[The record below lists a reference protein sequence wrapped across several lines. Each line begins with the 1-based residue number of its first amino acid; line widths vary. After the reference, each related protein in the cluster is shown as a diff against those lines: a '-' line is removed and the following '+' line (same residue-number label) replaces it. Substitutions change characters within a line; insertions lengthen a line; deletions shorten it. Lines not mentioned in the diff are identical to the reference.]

1 MPSGSED
8 GVYPYTP
15 AMADMDVAA
24 TIQLLSAAVIP
35 VLFAITLHEVSHGW
49 AARRFGDRTAEL
61 LGRLTLNPVRH
72 IDPVGSVAVPLVLAF
87 LNLPPFGWAKPV
99 PVNPRNLRKPKQHM
113 VLVAAAGPASN
124 FAMALF
130 WAIGFAVVLH
140 VPMAGLG
147 VRQFLLSMT
156 QIGIYF
162 NVLLAIFD
170 LMPIPPLDGGR
181 VLRGLV
187 PEALGRKLD
196 AVEPYG
202 LIIVMG
208 LLALGVLGQV
218 VAPLVK
224 LVTALFLSIA
234 RV

>member
-1 MPSGSED
+1 
-8 GVYPYTP
+8 
-15 AMADMDVAA
+15 MADMDVAA
-24 TIQLLSAAVIP
+24 TIQLLSAAAIP

-61 LGRLTLNPVRH
+61 LGRLTVNPLRH

-87 LNLPPFGWAKPV
+87 LNLPPFGWARPV

-124 FAMALF
+124 FVMALF
-130 WAIGFAVVLH
+130 WAISFALVLR
-140 VPMAGLG
+140 VPMPVPG

-162 NVLLAIFD
+162 NVLLAIFN
-170 LMPIPPLDGGR
+170 LLPIAPLDGGR

-187 PEALGRKLD
+187 PEALGRKID

-202 LIIVMG
+202 LIIVMA

-218 VAPLVK
+218 VSPLVK
-224 LVTALFLSIA
+224 VVSGLLFSIA

>member
-1 MPSGSED
+1 
-8 GVYPYTP
+8 
-15 AMADMDVAA
+15 
-24 TIQLLSAAVIP
+24 VIP
-35 VLFAITLHEVSHGW
+35 VIFAITLHEVSHGW
-49 AARRFGDRTAEL
+49 AARWFGDRTAEL
-61 LGRLTLNPVRH
+61 LGRLTLNPLRH

-99 PVNPRNLRKPKQHM
+99 PVNPRNLREPKRHM

-124 FAMALF
+124 FVMALF
-130 WAIGFAVVLH
+130 WAVSFALVLH
-140 VPMAGLG
+140 LPTPDAG

-156 QIGIYF
+156 QMGIYF
-162 NVLLAIFD
+162 NVLLAIFN

-208 LLALGVLGQV
+208 LLALGLLGRI
-218 VAPLVK
+218 VAPLVG
-224 LVTALFLSIA
+224 LVSGLFLSIA
-234 RV
+234 RI

>member
-1 MPSGSED
+1 
-8 GVYPYTP
+8 
-15 AMADMDVAA
+15 
-24 TIQLLSAAVIP
+24 
-35 VLFAITLHEVSHGW
+35 
-49 AARRFGDRTAEL
+49 
-61 LGRLTLNPVRH
+61 
-72 IDPVGSVAVPLVLAF
+72 
-87 LNLPPFGWAKPV
+87 
-99 PVNPRNLRKPKQHM
+99 
-113 VLVAAAGPASN
+113 
-124 FAMALF
+124 MALF
-130 WAIGFAVVLH
+130 WAVGFAIVLH
-140 VPMAGLG
+140 APMPVPG

-162 NVLLAIFD
+162 NVLLAIFN

-187 PEALGRKLD
+187 PEELGRKLD

-218 VAPLVK
+218 VAPLVE
-224 LVTALFLSIA
+224 LVSALFLSIA

>member
-1 MPSGSED
+1 
-8 GVYPYTP
+8 
-15 AMADMDVAA
+15 MANTDVAA
-24 TIQLLSAAVIP
+24 SIQLLSAAVIP
-35 VLFAITLHEVSHGW
+35 VIFAITLHEVSHGW

-61 LGRLTLNPVRH
+61 LGRLTVNPIRH
-72 IDPVGSVAVPLVLAF
+72 IDPIGSVAVPLVLTL

-124 FAMALF
+124 FVMALF
-130 WAIGFAVVLH
+130 WAIAFALVLH
-140 VPMAGLG
+140 AQMPVLG

-156 QIGIYF
+156 QIGITF
-162 NVLLAIFD
+162 NILLAIFN

-181 VLRGLV
+181 VLRGLL
-187 PEALGRKLD
+187 PEVLGRKLD

-208 LLALGVLGQV
+208 FLALGILGQV
-218 VAPLVK
+218 VVPLVE
-224 LVTALFLSIA
+224 LVSALFFSIA
-234 RV
+234 RA

>member
-1 MPSGSED
+1 
-8 GVYPYTP
+8 
-15 AMADMDVAA
+15 MADMDVAA
-24 TIQLLSAAVIP
+24 KIQLLSAAVIP
-35 VLFAITLHEVSHGW
+35 VIFAITLHEVAHGW

-61 LGRLTLNPVRH
+61 LGRLTINPLRH

-87 LNLPPFGWAKPV
+87 LSLPPFGWAKPV
-99 PVNPRNLRKPKQHM
+99 PVNPRNLRRPKQDM

-124 FAMALF
+124 IAMALS

-140 VPMAGLG
+140 APLPVAG

-162 NVLLAIFD
+162 NILLAIFN

-218 VAPLVK
+218 VAPLVE
-224 LVTALFLSIA
+224 LVSGLFFSIA
-234 RV
+234 RL

>member
-1 MPSGSED
+1 
-8 GVYPYTP
+8 
-15 AMADMDVAA
+15 MADMDVAA

-35 VLFAITLHEVSHGW
+35 VIFAITLHEVAHGW

-61 LGRLTLNPVRH
+61 LGRLTINPLRH

-87 LNLPPFGWAKPV
+87 LSLPPFGWAKPV
-99 PVNPRNLRKPKQHM
+99 PVNPRNLRRPKQDM

-124 FAMALF
+124 FVMALG

-140 VPMAGLG
+140 APLPVAG

-162 NVLLAIFD
+162 NILLAVFN

-218 VAPLVK
+218 VAPLVE
-224 LVTALFLSIA
+224 LVSALFFSIA
-234 RV
+234 RL

>member
-1 MPSGSED
+1 
-8 GVYPYTP
+8 
-15 AMADMDVAA
+15 MADMDVAA

-61 LGRLTLNPVRH
+61 LGRLTLNPIKH
-72 IDPVGSVAVPLVLAF
+72 IDPVGSVVVPLVLAF

-99 PVNPRNLRKPKQHM
+99 PVNVRNLRNPKQHM
-113 VLVAAAGPASN
+113 VLVAAAGPVSN

-130 WAIGFAVVLH
+130 WAIAFALLIH
-140 VPMAGLG
+140 APMPVFGA
-147 VRQFLLSMT
+147 RQFLLSMA
-156 QIGIYF
+156 QIGITF
-162 NVLLAIFD
+162 NVLLAIFN

-208 LLALGVLGQV
+208 LLALGILGQV
-218 VAPLVK
+218 VAPLVE
-224 LVTALFLSIA
+224 LVSALYFSIA
-234 RV
+234 RA